1 MKEIQIP
8 QQVGW
13 ILAELEKNGYEA
25 YAVGGCVRDS
35 LLGREP
41 KDWDVTT
48 SARPQDVKRIFR
60 NTYDTGIEHGT
71 VSVRVGTEIYE
82 VTTFRVDGDYSDH
95 RRPDSVEYTDK
106 LAEDLKR
113 RDFTM
118 NAMAYHPRTGLID
131 LFGGQE
137 DLRIGCIR
145 CGRGSRRTV

>member
-60 NTYDTGIEHGT
+60 NTYDTGIEL
-71 VSVRVGTEIYE
+71 S
-82 VTTFRVDGDYSDH
+82 
-95 RRPDSVEYTDK
+95 
-106 LAEDLKR
+106 
-113 RDFTM
+113 
-118 NAMAYHPRTGLID
+118 LIH
-131 LFGGQE
+131 
-137 DLRIGCIR
+137 I
-145 CGRGSRRTV
+145 

>member
-1 MKEIQIP
+1 MCI
-8 QQVGW
+8 
-13 ILAELEKNGYEA
+13 
-25 YAVGGCVRDS
+25 RDS
-35 LLGREP
+35 
-41 KDWDVTT
+41 
-48 SARPQDVKRIFR
+48 
-60 NTYDTGIEHGT
+60 
-71 VSVRVGTEIYE
+71 
-82 VTTFRVDGDYSDH
+82 GDYSDH

-145 CGRGSRRTV
+145 CVGAVSYTHLDVYKRQIQC

>member
-1 MKEIQIP
+1 MKKICIP
-8 QQVGW
+8 RNVEW
-13 ILAELEKNGYEA
+13 ILDELEKNAYEG

-71 VSVRVGTEIYE
+71 VSVRIGTEIFE

-106 LAEDLKR
+106 LADDL
-113 RDFTM
+113 
-118 NAMAYHPRTGLID
+118 
-131 LFGGQE
+131 
-137 DLRIGCIR
+137 
-145 CGRGSRRTV
+145 